1 MLMFQKLIQKKHLN
15 IMGIK
20 VDVSGMDE
28 AFEKW
33 ESDVW
38 DAVAEVGLDAV
49 KYAKENG
56 EYKNRT
62 GRLRNAPGYAV
73 VKDGEI
79 IKMEV
84 PADGN
89 QPEARRET
97 ENFLLYG
104 KKSQNG
110 LILADGM
117 KYASFVESKGFDVL
131 GGAALHA
138 RAELNRKLDK

>member
-1 MLMFQKLIQKKHLN
+1 MSV
-15 IMGIK
+15 K
-20 VDVSGMDE
+20 VDVSGLDE
-28 AFEKW
+28 AFEEW
-33 ESDVW
+33 ESDIW
-38 DAVAEVGLDAV
+38 GTVAESGLDAV
-49 KYAKENG
+49 KYAKEHG

-79 IKMEV
+79 IKLEV

-89 QPEARRET
+89 QPEARKET

-104 KKSQNG
+104 KRPQNG

-131 GGAALHA
+131 SGAALHA
-138 RAELNRKLDK
+138 DSELERKLSK

>member
-1 MLMFQKLIQKKHLN
+1 
-15 IMGIK
+15 MGTK
-20 VDVSGMDE
+20 VDVSGIDE
-28 AFEKW
+28 AFEQW
-33 ESDVW
+33 EAEVW
-38 DAVAEVGLDAV
+38 DVVTDVGLGAV
-49 KYAKENG
+49 RYAKEHG
-56 EYKNRT
+56 GYKNRT

-89 QPEARRET
+89 QPEARKET

-104 KKSQNG
+104 KRPQNG

-131 GGAALHA
+131 SGATL
-138 RAELNRKLDK
+138 RADSELERKLSK

>member
-1 MLMFQKLIQKKHLN
+1 MS
-15 IMGIK
+15 IK
-20 VDVSGMDE
+20 VDVSGLNE
-28 AFEKW
+28 AFEEW
-33 ESDVW
+33 ESDIW
-38 DAVAEVGLDAV
+38 GTVAESGLDAV
-49 KYAKENG
+49 KYAKEHG

-79 IKMEV
+79 IKLEV

-89 QPEARRET
+89 QPEARKET

-104 KKSQNG
+104 KRPQNG

-131 GGAALHA
+131 SGAVLHA
-138 RAELNRKLDK
+138 DSELERKLSK

>member
-1 MLMFQKLIQKKHLN
+1 MGKLT
-15 IMGIK
+15 
-20 VDVSGMDE
+20 SGSKDE
-28 AFEKW
+28 IVET
-33 ESDVW
+33 DVW
-38 DAVAEVGLDAV
+38 NAVTESGLDAV
-49 KYAKENG
+49 KYAKEHG

-89 QPEARRET
+89 RSEARIET

-104 KKSQNG
+104 KRPQNG

-117 KYASFVESKGFDVL
+117 EYASFVEHHGFDVL
-131 GGAALHA
+131 SGAALHA
-138 RAELNRKLDK
+138 EAEFEKKLNK

>member
-1 MLMFQKLIQKKHLN
+1 MS
-15 IMGIK
+15 IK
-20 VDVSGMDE
+20 VDVSGLNE
-28 AFEKW
+28 AFEEW
-33 ESDVW
+33 ESNLW
-38 DAVAEVGLDAV
+38 DAVAEAGLDSV
-49 KYAKENG
+49 QYAKEYG

-79 IKMEV
+79 IKLEV
-84 PADGN
+84 PSDDN
-89 QPEARRET
+89 QPEARKET

-104 KKSQNG
+104 KRPQNG

-131 GGAALHA
+131 SGAALHA
-138 RAELNRKLDK
+138 DSELERKLSK

>member
-1 MLMFQKLIQKKHLN
+1 
-15 IMGIK
+15 MGTK
-20 VDVSGMDE
+20 VDVSGIDE
-28 AFEKW
+28 AFEQW
-33 ESDVW
+33 EAEGW
-38 DAVAEVGLDAV
+38 DAVADVGLEAV
-49 KYAKENG
+49 QYAKEHG

-79 IKMEV
+79 IKIEV

-89 QPEARRET
+89 QSEARKET

-104 KKSQNG
+104 KRPQNG

-131 GGAALHA
+131 SGATLHA
-138 RAELNRKLDK
+138 DSELERKLSK

>member
-1 MLMFQKLIQKKHLN
+1 MS
-15 IMGIK
+15 IK
-20 VDVSGMDE
+20 VDVSGLNE
-28 AFEKW
+28 AFEEW
-33 ESDVW
+33 ESDIW
-38 DAVAEVGLDAV
+38 GTVAESGLDAV
-49 KYAKENG
+49 KYAKEHG

-79 IKMEV
+79 IKLEV
-84 PADGN
+84 PTDGN
-89 QPEARRET
+89 HPEARKET

-104 KKSQNG
+104 KRPQNG

-131 GGAALHA
+131 SGAALHA
-138 RAELNRKLDK
+138 DSELERKLSK

>member
-1 MLMFQKLIQKKHLN
+1 
-15 IMGIK
+15 MGTK
-20 VDVSGMDE
+20 VDVSGIDE
-28 AFEKW
+28 AFEQW
-33 ESDVW
+33 EAEVW
-38 DAVAEVGLDAV
+38 GAVSEVGLEAV
-49 KYAKENG
+49 RYAKEHG

-89 QPEARRET
+89 QSEARKET

-104 KKSQNG
+104 KRPQNG
-110 LILADGM
+110 MILADGM

-131 GGAALHA
+131 SGATLHA
-138 RAELNRKLDK
+138 DSEFERKLSK

>member
-1 MLMFQKLIQKKHLN
+1 
-15 IMGIK
+15 MGTK
-20 VDVSGMDE
+20 VDVSGIDE
-28 AFEKW
+28 AFEQW
-33 ESDVW
+33 EAEVW
-38 DAVAEVGLDAV
+38 DVVADVGLGAV
-49 KYAKENG
+49 RYAKEHG

-89 QPEARRET
+89 QSEARKET

-104 KKSQNG
+104 KRPQNG

-131 GGAALHA
+131 SGATLHA
-138 RAELNRKLDK
+138 DSELERKLSK

>member
-1 MLMFQKLIQKKHLN
+1 
-15 IMGIK
+15 MGIK
-20 VDVSGMDE
+20 VDISGIDE
-28 AFEKW
+28 AFEEW
-33 ESDVW
+33 EADVW
-38 DAVAEVGLDAV
+38 DAVAVAGLDAV
-49 KYAKENG
+49 KYAKEHG

-89 QPEARRET
+89 QAEARRET

-104 KKSQNG
+104 KRPQNG

-131 GGAALHA
+131 SGAALHA
-138 RAELNRKLDK
+138 DSELERKFSK

>member
-1 MLMFQKLIQKKHLN
+1 MSV
-15 IMGIK
+15 K
-20 VDVSGMDE
+20 VDVSGLNE
-28 AFEKW
+28 AFEEW
-33 ESDVW
+33 ESDIW
-38 DAVAEVGLDAV
+38 GTVAESGLDAV
-49 KYAKENG
+49 KYAKEHG

-79 IKMEV
+79 IKLEV
-84 PADGN
+84 PANGN
-89 QPEARRET
+89 HPEARKET

-104 KKSQNG
+104 KRPQNG

-131 GGAALHA
+131 SGAVLHA
-138 RAELNRKLDK
+138 DSELERKLSK